1 MTAKTILL
9 ELATAGATGAELMK
23 QAAEKTGIG
32 ISMIQL
38 IYTTLVTKS
47 KIALGFASLFA
58 AGAAL
63 FLIVAFIALVKIM
76 TKPNSPPLYLILESW
91 RLE

>member
-32 ISMIQL
+32 ISMI
-38 IYTTLVTKS
+38 
-47 KIALGFASLFA
+47 
-58 AGAAL
+58 
-63 FLIVAFIALVKIM
+63 
-76 TKPNSPPLYLILESW
+76 N
-91 RLE
+91 